1 MAHLT
6 GLNTNDKLTIMKLNI
21 LYTAIILLSIAC
33 RKDNYDEPTV
43 KLSGRI
49 VYKGDPIEVEYNQVR
64 FELYQYGFGKTGPMA
79 STFAPDGSY
88 SMVLFNGEYKFII
101 PNGQGP
107 FKWKQTA
114 AGAPDSTTIVV
125 NGSQEFNIE
134 VTPYYMIRHPQLT
147 GSGGTVTGKF
157 SIEKIITDASARD
170 IENVSLYINKTQF
183 VSGADNIASKT
194 INGSDITD
202 PDNVNLSVTVPALNP
217 AQNYVFARIGIK
229 IAGVEDR
236 IFSSVMKIAL

>member
-1 MAHLT
+1 M
-6 GLNTNDKLTIMKLNI
+6 
-21 LYTAIILLSIAC
+21 SC

-49 VYKGDPIEVEYNQVR
+49 VYKNEPVEVEYNQVR
-64 FELYQYGFGKTGPMA
+64 FELYQNGFGKTGPMA
-79 STFAPDGSY
+79 STFQPDGSY
-88 SMVLFNGEYKFII
+88 EMLLFNGEYKFIV

-107 FKWKQTA
+107 FKWKQTT

-125 NGSQEFNIE
+125 NGSQELNIE
-134 VTPYYMIRHPQLT
+134 VTPYYMIRNPQLT
-147 GSGGTVTGKF
+147 ASGGNVLGKF

-183 VSGADNIASKT
+183 VSGADNVAAKT
-194 INGSDITD
+194 INGIDITD
-202 PDNVNLSVTVPALNP
+202 PDNVNLSVAVPAANT
-217 AQNYVFARIGIK
+217 AQGYVFARIGVK

-236 IFSSVMKIAL
+236 IFSAVTKISL